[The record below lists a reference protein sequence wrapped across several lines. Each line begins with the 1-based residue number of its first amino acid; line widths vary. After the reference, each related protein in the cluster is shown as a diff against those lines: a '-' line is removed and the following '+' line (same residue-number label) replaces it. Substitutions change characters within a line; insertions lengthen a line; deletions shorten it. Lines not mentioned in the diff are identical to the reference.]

1 MGAYYTTIK
10 DNEKDTIGL
19 VQIYTQKN
27 KQSIK
32 SYLIG
37 TMKDGKNNLILKSF
51 DSDNNILSPTQLDT
65 EISQNQSIQNEIDSL
80 SVTGARVTKNMVI
93 VPIENTLLYIEPIY
107 QTLVNETNLPVLKKV
122 IVASGNKVA
131 IGKTLKE
138 GIENLISQSA
148 TKIEI
153 DDTESIKGLIDSI
166 IKANKNLTDSLNS
179 NNWELMG
186 TDVKRLQDL
195 VSSLEKQLEIQEKED
210 NETNENTLT
219 NTTIENIE

>member
-131 IGKTLKE
+131 MGKTLQE